1 MESQSLSN
9 WQQQQPSQWWRSQK
23 QELIKRR
30 GKDSGSCSN
39 RNYTSTHARVDV
51 RTLGQWKQDQQLDCR
66 PPVREEHAVPGEKNR
81 RTGKIRKYCQ
91 RWVGEQKRER
101 EKEWDRETSNKGTWR
116 TEAWRRRESEEGV
129 LFFSNYRKRNRND
142 RVLFHWARLDV
153 MSVWRPRIVYLL
165 NKYILE
171 TWISSINV
179 TTTIQ
184 LLKIIYWC
192 WTEKGRKMSYY
203 QNTISMANVK

>member
-81 RTGKIRKYCQ
+81 RTGKIREYCQ
-91 RWVGEQKRER
+91 RWRER
-101 EKEWDRETSNKGTWR
+101 KNEIEKQAIREHEEQRLG
-116 TEAWRRRESEEGV
+116 EEG
-129 LFFSNYRKRNRND
+129 
-142 RVLFHWARLDV
+142 RVKKE
-153 MSVWRPRIVYLL
+153 SY
-165 NKYILE
+165 
-171 TWISSINV
+171 SSP
-179 TTTIQ
+179 TI
-184 LLKIIYWC
+184 
-192 WTEKGRKMSYY
+192 EKGIVMTGFCFIG
-203 QNTISMANVK
+203 QDLTLCQFDGHA